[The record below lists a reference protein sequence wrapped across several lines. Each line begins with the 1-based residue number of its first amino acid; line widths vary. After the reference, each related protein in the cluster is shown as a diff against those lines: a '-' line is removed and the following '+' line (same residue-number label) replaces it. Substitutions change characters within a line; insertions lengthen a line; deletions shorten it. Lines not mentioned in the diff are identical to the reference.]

1 MRLQPV
7 QDVDVSSLTFTQNV
21 VNMTAVNKPGGNSP
35 IQVARY
41 KGKNYLLDG
50 HHRVAREALA
60 GKKVLDAYF
69 LDLDRKPYMTVLK
82 YNPWHDELGRF
93 TDGESATFM
102 SIGDPRGAKIVEREK
117 EKHEAEKD
125 KQWEQEMDEKAY
137 IAGTKMPTDAVPLTD
152 KTDWEKASEVEIRD
166 ALYQGHGVHLHS
178 GSLTGRGRGINIE
191 GKTPS
196 AKEMRDV
203 LKNVSLAMDEWR
215 ALGIDPKA
223 LPVQVRVHLNLPKS
237 NGGRAYFGRPGMI
250 LASHFQR
257 MTPEK
262 FDYQW
267 RSQARARLTGNR
279 PLWTRETE
287 YLGSTRLTHEE
298 AAREYGKSVF
308 RHEYGHNASN
318 MYAHTEFSDL
328 AKEQGKSWIR
338 DKISQYGSSNI
349 METMAETFSMV
360 TSPNYK
366 PGTLPEKWEK
376 AVGSMLTG
384 KPSRTS
390 DFVKEAVRG
399 NHRHFFKKF
408 DWAKSEWEEYAKES
422 ASTGGK
428 RHKEFAY
435 KGIMAMALSG
445 SPPDPGVDAPFNP
458 EFEDDWFSTAT
469 DPEAAETDEMYSD
482 EQVGGYRKTRKTRKV
497 QGLDY

>member
-1 MRLQPV
+1 
-7 QDVDVSSLTFTQNV
+7 
-21 VNMTAVNKPGGNSP
+21 
-35 IQVARY
+35 
-41 KGKNYLLDG
+41 
-50 HHRVAREALA
+50 
-60 GKKVLDAYF
+60 
-69 LDLDRKPYMTVLK
+69 
-82 YNPWHDELGRF
+82 
-93 TDGESATFM
+93 
-102 SIGDPRGAKIVEREK
+102 
-117 EKHEAEKD
+117 
-125 KQWEQEMDEKAY
+125 
-137 IAGTKMPTDAVPLTD
+137 
-152 KTDWEKASEVEIRD
+152 
-166 ALYQGHGVHLHS
+166 
-178 GSLTGRGRGINIE
+178 
-191 GKTPS
+191 
-196 AKEMRDV
+196 
-203 LKNVSLAMDEWR
+203 
-215 ALGIDPKA
+215 
-223 LPVQVRVHLNLPKS
+223 
-237 NGGRAYFGRPGMI
+237 
-250 LASHFQR
+250 
-257 MTPEK
+257 
-262 FDYQW
+262 
-267 RSQARARLTGNR
+267 
-279 PLWTRETE
+279 
-287 YLGSTRLTHEE
+287 LGSTRLTHEE